1 MGRGQGGARDR
12 ASGFASGPHAGAGC
26 AEPVRIAMARHGAGM
41 LGWLPQSPFARRS
54 IGCGSRLHRTRL
66 ALLIE
71 ILIVLVLIVIN
82 GLFAMSE
89 LAVVSARPA
98 RLKLMA
104 ERGNAGARRAL
115 DLASDSGRFLS
126 SVQIGIT
133 LVGVLSGAFSGA
145 TLGVRLAGALAGL
158 GVAPIAA
165 QSIGVGGVV
174 LVITYLS
181 LIVGELV
188 PKQIALRSPEAVAA
202 RVAGPMHAVSR
213 AAAPLVW
220 ILDRSG
226 RLVLRLLGQA
236 PRRERG
242 PSDEEIRLMIREAR
256 DLGAM
261 AAQES
266 EMIASVMR
274 LADRNARGLM
284 TPRSDVDLVDLAEPA
299 GKLLEQMRTSRRS
312 RLPVRDGGEDAIT
325 GVVRVRDVLAAGFDP
340 ARGDLRDFVLPA
352 QIVQDSMPALDV
364 IERLRGA
371 VPHMLLVF
379 DEYGHFEG
387 LITPMDILSG
397 IAGEFE
403 DSQAEPKMTRR
414 RDGSWLVAGWM
425 PVDEFADAFSL
436 QLPGTRDY
444 ETVAGLALSAFGHFP
459 AVGDE
464 VTIEGVRIE
473 VVDLDGRRI
482 DKLLVQ
488 RAG

>member
-312 RLPVRDGGEDAIT
+312 RLPVRLQHAVDPFLSHVSPSLPIWQVSQHAIDT
-325 GVVRVRDVLAAGFDP
+325 F
-340 ARGDLRDFVLPA
+340 
-352 QIVQDSMPALDV
+352 
-364 IERLRGA
+364 
-371 VPHMLLVF
+371 
-379 DEYGHFEG
+379 
-387 LITPMDILSG
+387 
-397 IAGEFE
+397 
-403 DSQAEPKMTRR
+403 
-414 RDGSWLVAGWM
+414 
-425 PVDEFADAFSL
+425 
-436 QLPGTRDY
+436 
-444 ETVAGLALSAFGHFP
+444 
-459 AVGDE
+459 GDE
-464 VTIEGVRIE
+464 LAHKQRPCLRTKLRRCFLGLFGGPRRPCDPPPPGRPASVPIGRGVLRF
-473 VVDLDGRRI
+473 
-482 DKLLVQ
+482 
-488 RAG
+488 